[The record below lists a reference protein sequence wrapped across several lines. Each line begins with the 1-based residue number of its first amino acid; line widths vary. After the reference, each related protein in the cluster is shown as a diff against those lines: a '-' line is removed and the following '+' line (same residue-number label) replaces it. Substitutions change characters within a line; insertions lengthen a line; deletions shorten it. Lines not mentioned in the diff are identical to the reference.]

1 SAFGG
6 TWVRRCGRA
15 RSLEREQHVDIA
27 RGEAPPEL
35 PDTQRRKQDDELDDR
50 RNEVRR
56 DGGSRLRTQDD
67 GAERP
72 LEDEECGET
81 DARDEASLAS
91 ARDGDRHHRVADGGG
106 AARGERG

>member
-1 SAFGG
+1 M
-6 TWVRRCGRA
+6 
-15 RSLEREQHVDIA
+15 
-27 RGEAPPEL
+27 
-35 PDTQRRKQDDELDDR
+35 
-50 RNEVRR
+50 RR

-91 ARDGDRHHRVADGGG
+91 ARDEDRDHRVDDCEEVARGGEVGVRTREPG
-106 AARGERG
+106 AAAGIHAVEETGEEKKE